1 MVDTRDLKSRAEER
15 GGSSPLQGIMLR
27 VLIAFYSFL
36 YFYRSF
42 LCRMELLELQY
53 CLNLL
58 NITNN
63 GSDPFLAMDI
73 ELVYKLVEIS

>member
-1 MVDTRDLKSRAEER
+1 MEYDSLSRCLGGEMVDTRDLKSRAEER

-53 CLNLL
+53 RLTC
-58 NITNN
+58 
-63 GSDPFLAMDI
+63 
-73 ELVYKLVEIS
+73 